1 MKLLSVP
8 MFVRAV
14 DTSLIASS
22 IGVTAAAAAP
32 AVLMSIVLTP
42 SSLAVAEMNVNE
54 RGVLLGEVPIVRKV
68 YGELPIGF
76 VESNDELLAAV
87 VI

>member
-22 IGVTAAAAAP
+22 IVVTAAAAAP
-32 AVLMSIVLTP
+32 VVLMSIVLTP
-42 SSLAVAEMNVNE
+42 SALAVAAMNVNV
-54 RGVLLGEVPIVRKV
+54 RGVLLGEVPIVCKV
-68 YGELPIGF
+68 YGGLPIRY
-76 VESNDELLAAV
+76 VESNDELLATV